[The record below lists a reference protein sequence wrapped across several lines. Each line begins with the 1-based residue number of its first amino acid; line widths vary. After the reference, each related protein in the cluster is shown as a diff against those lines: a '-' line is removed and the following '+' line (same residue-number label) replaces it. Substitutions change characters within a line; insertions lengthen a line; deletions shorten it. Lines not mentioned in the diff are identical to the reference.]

1 MKKYLIIL
9 IAAILL
15 NSCLNTN
22 EFANHKFRVVSVAE
36 IVTFGGAEVRA
47 PTTMPNDKT
56 LIWDFSNSELNTIV
70 YNDQNVEIG
79 SQKVSYSV
87 DGSFINL
94 DDQKR
99 EIRHNKDTVELYKGS
114 NMVYQL
120 IPQD

>member
-1 MKKYLIIL
+1 MKKFLFFFPT
-9 IAAILL
+9 AILL
-15 NSCLNTN
+15 HGCFNAN
-22 EFANHKFRVVSVAE
+22 EFTNHKFKVVSVAE

-87 DGSFINL
+87 DGSFINI
-94 DDQKR
+94 DDQKH

-120 IPQD
+120 VPQD